1 MKRFLTILVAL
12 WLVDVAPVQGE
23 TVKAAVLRSQGTQFL
38 GMTIWGDLNA
48 GWSAFGD
55 TPVQIDYTTLAGS
68 GWKVPQLEATGADV
82 LILSNPGFLDYSAAD
97 IAAVK
102 AYVEAG
108 HGLIISYGKF
118 RSEDRRL
125 APLVGL
131 SEDMYLG
138 TATTTNPIQFDLLEP
153 DHWLFHGLAGSY
165 SSGVRSR
172 ARPNPGDVWQFDG
185 GTVLGNLYTAMIPAG
200 PGIIC
205 RETEN
210 YRGLYFSHYIEDK
223 SGGSN
228 QQDMQVFYNGL
239 LWAAGLP
246 EPTTGVLAII
256 STLLLA
262 RRRPT
267 R

>member
-1 MKRFLTILVAL
+1 
-12 WLVDVAPVQGE
+12 
-23 TVKAAVLRSQGTQFL
+23 
-38 GMTIWGDLNA
+38 MTIWGDLNSR
-48 GWSAFGD
+48 WSAFGD
-55 TPVQIDYTTLAGS
+55 TPVQIDYTSLAGS
-68 GWKVPQLEATGADV
+68 GWTVPQLEATGADV
-82 LILSNPGFLDYSAAD
+82 LILSNPAFLTYSAAD

-131 SEDMYLG
+131 SEDIRLG
-138 TATTTNPIQFDLLEP
+138 TATFSNGITFDVGQPESPLFTDVQEPYRTGVQFMAVPSTD
-153 DHWLFHGLAGSY
+153 GLTWSIADGVVVAEALAPSGNAVGRGLVLARDAG
-165 SSGVRSR
+165 
-172 ARPNPGDVWQFDG
+172 A
-185 GTVLGNLYTAMIPAG
+185 
-200 PGIIC
+200 
-205 RETEN
+205 

-223 SGGSN
+223 SDGAN

-239 LWAAGLP
+239 LWTAGLP
-246 EPTTGVLAII
+246 EPTTGLLGII

>member
-68 GWKVPQLEATGADV
+68 GWTVPQLEATGADV

-118 RSEDRRL
+118 RSEDRKL

-131 SEDMYLG
+131 SEGMQMG
-138 TATTTNPIQFDLLEP
+138 TGSAIDPLQFELVNPNHPLFARL
-153 DHWLFHGLAGSY
+153 DHPY
-165 SSGVRSR
+165 VSGVRFS
-172 ARPNPGDVWQFDG
+172 AFPYPGPWQLDG
-185 GTVLGNLYTAMIPAG
+185 GEVLANQFNATIPAE
-200 PGIIC
+200 PGIVA
-205 RETEN
+205 RDTGV